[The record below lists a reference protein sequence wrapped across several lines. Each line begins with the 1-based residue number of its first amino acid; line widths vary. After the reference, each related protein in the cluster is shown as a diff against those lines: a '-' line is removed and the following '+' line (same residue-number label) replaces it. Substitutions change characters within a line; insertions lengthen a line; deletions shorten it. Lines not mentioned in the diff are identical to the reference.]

1 MGQDILEQQKAE
13 KQQAEKQ
20 KVHSEPATPP
30 ENSSLLRRNVNM
42 LGTLLGDVIRE
53 HKGEDFFNKIEMIR
67 RLSKAARNEETQDGL
82 LAPDKTDQQALLELL
97 HGLPD
102 DELVPVARAFSHF
115 LNLTNI
121 AEQFHLVSRECESN
135 YCVVD
140 HFSELLGA
148 LKSQGFSDQQIAEKA
163 SELAVEVVLTA
174 HPTEVT
180 RRTLIQKYEQIFQCL
195 KDLESQ
201 ALSQSE
207 QQYLEERI
215 RQLITQAWHTYE
227 FRSKRPTPVDE
238 AKGGFA
244 TIEHSLWYA
253 VPQFIRQMDERLQRY
268 TGQRLATDAVPVRF
282 SSWMGGDRDGNPF
295 VTAAV
300 TREVLLL
307 SRWMAADLFLR
318 DLKPL
323 ISELSMNDCSD
334 ELRAVVGD
342 SREPYWVILKD
353 LRAKLRQTR
362 HWCEQALAG
371 QEDIDPGVLLDD
383 EALIYPLKL
392 CYQSLHDCGL
402 GLIAEGPL
410 LDTLRRAYCFGL
422 TLVKLDI
429 RQESG
434 RHTEVLSELTKA
446 LGLGDYQHWEEAER
460 QSFLLRELQNP
471 RPLLPHKWSP
481 SPAVQEVINTCRV
494 IAGEGARGLNCYVIS
509 MATRPSDV
517 LAVALLLKECEVNFD
532 MPIVP
537 LFETLADL
545 DGAAECIRQLLSLPW
560 YRGYC
565 HGGQMVM
572 IGYSDSAKDA
582 GWMAAAWAQY
592 RAMEA
597 VTKVCAEADVRLTF
611 FHGRGGTIG
620 RGGGPAHAAILSQPP
635 GSVNN
640 RLRVTEQGEMI
651 RFKFGFP
658 QVAVQSLM
666 LYASATLEATL
677 LPPPVPR
684 QTWRTV
690 MDQLSA
696 DSVLVYRGVVREE
709 PDFVPYFRAIT
720 PELELGKLPLGS
732 RPAKRKP
739 GGGVESLRAIPWI
752 FAWTQIRLML
762 PTWLGFGEALQ
773 NALNDDQRNVLE
785 DMATNWPFFKSR
797 LEMLEMVFMKT
808 DVQLARYY
816 EEQLVPP
823 SLYYLGEQLRLM
835 LSSAIEVLLDLKGG
849 DELMSS
855 QPQIREAIA
864 LRNPY
869 TDPLNFLQAELLQ
882 RVRSCAGEGEDTPVA
897 EALEQALMVTIAG
910 IAAGMRNTG

>member
-1 MGQDILEQQKAE
+1 MITYGGKVGRNNIERQIAMSE
-13 KQQAEKQ
+13 KP
-20 KVHSEPATPP
+20 SENP
-30 ENSSLLRRNVNM
+30 SSLRRNVNM
-42 LGTLLGDVIRE
+42 LGTLLGDVIRD
-53 HKGEDFFNKIEMIR
+53 HKGEDFFNKIESIR
-67 RLSKAARNEETQDGL
+67 QLSKAARSDAVDDKGVNE
-82 LAPDKTDQQALLELL
+82 QQALLDLL
-97 HGLPD
+97 HSLPD
-102 DELVPVARAFSHF
+102 DELVPVVRSFSHF

-121 AEQFHLVSRECESN
+121 AEQFHLVSRDCETS
-135 YCVVD
+135 YCVPD
-140 HFSELLGA
+140 HFRELLKA
-148 LKSQGFSDQQIAEKA
+148 LKQKGFSDQQIAEKA
-163 SELAVEVVLTA
+163 SELDVEVVLTA

-180 RRTLIQKYEQIFQCL
+180 RRTLIQKYEQVFQCL
-195 KDLESQ
+195 NDLENQS
-201 ALSQSE
+201 LSDNEKQRIE
-207 QQYLEERI
+207 QRI

-244 TIEHSLWYA
+244 TIEHSLWNA
-253 VPQFIRQMDERLQRY
+253 VPQFVRQMDDRLQEF
-268 TGQRLATDAVPVRF
+268 TGHRLAIDAVPVHF

-295 VTAAV
+295 VTSEV

-334 ELRAVVGD
+334 ELRALVGD
-342 SREPYWVILKD
+342 SREPYWSVLKD
-353 LRAKLRQTR
+353 LREKLKHTRQ
-362 HWCEQALAG
+362 WCERGLARPG
-371 QEDIDPGVLLDD
+371 DAHLTPTAGVILDNED
-383 EALIYPLKL
+383 LIKPLRL
-392 CYQSLHDCGL
+392 CYESLHACGL
-402 GLIAEGPL
+402 GVIADGPL

-422 TLVKLDI
+422 TLIKLDI

-434 RHTEVLSELTKA
+434 RHTQALSELTKA
-446 LGLGDYQHWEEAER
+446 LGLGDYEHWEELER
-460 QSFLLRELQNP
+460 QSFLLKELQNP

-481 SPAVQEVINTCRV
+481 SPEVQEVIDTCRV
-494 IAGEGARGLNCYVIS
+494 VAAEGSRALNCYVIS
-509 MATRPSDV
+509 MATQPSDV
-517 LAVALLLKECEVNFD
+517 LAVALLLKECGVDFD
-532 MPIVP
+532 MPIAP
-537 LFETLADL
+537 LFETLDDL
-545 DGAAECIRQLLSLPW
+545 DNAAECIRHLLSLPW

-592 RAMEA
+592 RAMEE
-597 VTKVCAEADVRLTF
+597 VTAVCAEADVRLTL

-677 LPPPVPR
+677 LPPPVPK
-684 QTWRTV
+684 QEWREV

-696 DSVLVYRGVVREE
+696 DSVKVYRGIVREE
-709 PDFVPYFRAIT
+709 PDFVPYFRAVT
-720 PELELGKLPLGS
+720 PEMELGKLPLGS

-739 GGGVESLRAIPWI
+739 NGGVESLRAIPWI

-762 PTWLGFGEALQ
+762 PTWLGCGEALE
-773 NALNDDQRNVLE
+773 NAVKNGYRDVLE
-785 DMATNWPFFKSR
+785 EMMTDWPFFKAR

-808 DVQLARYY
+808 DAQLAKYY
-816 EEQLVPP
+816 EDQLVPDN
-823 SLYYLGEQLRLM
+823 LRYLGEKLRRM
-835 LSSAIEVLLDLKGG
+835 LSSAIEVLLDLKEG

-855 QPQIREAIA
+855 HPQNKEAIG

-882 RVRSCAGEGEDTPVA
+882 RVRSHERMAGEDAEVGE
-897 EALEQALMVTIAG
+897 ELEQALMITIAG

>member
-1 MGQDILEQQKAE
+1 MNTYGGHVSQDIIGRRNTQEQTE
-13 KQQAEKQ
+13 
-20 KVHSEPATPP
+20 HGEPAMLL
-30 ENSSLLRRNVNM
+30 ENSTLLRRNVNM

-53 HKGEDFFNKIEMIR
+53 HKGEDFFNKIELIR
-67 RLSKAARNEETQDGL
+67 RLSKAARNDDVQGEG
-82 LAPDKTDQQALLELL
+82 AVAGNTDQQSLLELL

-102 DELVPVARAFSHF
+102 DELVPVVRAFSHF

-121 AEQFHLVSRECESN
+121 AEQFDLVSRECASN

-140 HFSELLGA
+140 HFSELLSA
-148 LKSQGFSDQQIAEKA
+148 LKHQGFSDQQIAEKA
-163 SELAVEVVLTA
+163 SELAIEVVLTA
-174 HPTEVT
+174 HPTEVS
-180 RRTLIQKYEQIFQCL
+180 RRTLILKYEQVFQCL
-195 KDLESQ
+195 KDLENQS
-201 ALSQSE
+201 LSESE
-207 QQYLEERI
+207 QQRLEERI
-215 RQLITQAWHTYE
+215 HQLITQAWHTYE

-244 TIEHSLWYA
+244 TIEHSLWYG
-253 VPQFIRQMDERLQRY
+253 VPQFIRQMDDQLQHH
-268 TGQRLATDAVPVRF
+268 TGQRLAIDAVPVRF

-295 VTAAV
+295 VTAEV

-334 ELRAVVGD
+334 ELRAVAGD

-353 LRAKLRQTR
+353 LREQLRHTR
-362 HWCEQALAG
+362 RWCERALAG
-371 QEDIDPGVLLDD
+371 QPDVEPGVMLDND
-383 EALIYPLKL
+383 ALIQPLQL
-392 CYQSLHDCGL
+392 CYRSLHECGL
-402 GLIAEGPL
+402 GVIAEGPL

-422 TLVKLDI
+422 TLAKLDI

-434 RHTEVLSELTKA
+434 RHTEALSELTKA
-446 LGLGDYQHWEEAER
+446 LGLGDYQHWEESER

-471 RPLLPHKWSP
+471 RPLMPHHWAP
-481 SPAVQEVINTCRV
+481 SPPVQEVIDTCRV
-494 IAGEGARGLNCYVIS
+494 IATEGTRALNCYVIS
-509 MATRPSDV
+509 MATQPSDV
-517 LAVALLLKECEVNFD
+517 LAVALLLKECGGE

-545 DGAAECIRQLLSLPW
+545 DGAADCIRDLLSFPW

-582 GWMAAAWAQY
+582 GWMAAGWAQY

-597 VTKVCAEADVRLTF
+597 VTAVCADANVPLTF

-677 LPPPVPR
+677 LPPPVPE
-684 QTWRTV
+684 QAWREL
-690 MDQLSA
+690 MDRLSA
-696 DSVLVYRGVVREE
+696 DSVAVYRGIVREE

-720 PELELGKLPLGS
+720 PETELGKLPLGS

-739 GGGVESLRAIPWI
+739 SGGVESLRAIPWI

-773 NALNDDQRNVLE
+773 NALECGQRTVLE
-785 DMATNWPFFKSR
+785 DMMTNWPFFRAR

-808 DVQLARYY
+808 DPQLARYY
-816 EEQLVPP
+816 EEQLVPA
-823 SLYYLGEQLRLM
+823 SLHHLGERLRLM

-882 RVRSCAGEGEDTPVA
+882 RVRSCEDDSEDAPVA

>member
-1 MGQDILEQQKAE
+1 MSKYYTQSGSK
-13 KQQAEKQ
+13 
-20 KVHSEPATPP
+20 KVQTESATLQ
-30 ENSSLLRRNVNM
+30 ENPSLLRRNVNM

-53 HKGEDFFNKIEMIR
+53 HKGDDFFNKIEAIR
-67 RLSKAARNEETQDGL
+67 RLSKAARNHEAQDEMSVRGT
-82 LAPDKTDQQALLELL
+82 TDQQALLELL

-102 DELVPVARAFSHF
+102 DELVPVVRAFSHF

-121 AEQFHLVSRECESN
+121 AEQHYQVSRECETN

-140 HFSELLGA
+140 HFSELLCA
-148 LKSQGFSDQQIAEKA
+148 LEKQGFSEQQIAEKV

-201 ALSQSE
+201 SLSLCE
-207 QQYLEERI
+207 QQHLEERI

-227 FRSKRPTPVDE
+227 FRSKRPTPIDE

-244 TIEHSLWYA
+244 TIEHSLWHG

-268 TGQRLATDAVPVRF
+268 TGQRLATAAVPVRF

-295 VTAAV
+295 VTAEV

-318 DLKPL
+318 DLRPL
-323 ISELSMNDCSD
+323 ISELSMNHCSD
-334 ELRAVVGD
+334 ELRAIVGD

-353 LRAKLRQTR
+353 LRERLRHTR
-362 HWCEQALAG
+362 RWCEQALAG
-371 QEDIDPGVLLDD
+371 QHDVEPAAEVLLDN
-383 EALIYPLKL
+383 EALIQPLRL

-402 GLIAEGPL
+402 GVIAEGPL

-446 LGLGDYQHWEEAER
+446 LGLGDYQHWEESER
-460 QSFLLRELQNP
+460 QSFLLRELQSL
-471 RPLLPHKWSP
+471 RPLMPRRWSP

-494 IAGEGARGLNCYVIS
+494 IAAEGARGLNCYVIS
-509 MATRPSDV
+509 MATQPSDV
-517 LAVALLLKECEVNFD
+517 LAVALLLKECGVNFD

-537 LFETLADL
+537 LFETLTDL
-545 DGAAECIRQLLSLPW
+545 DGAAECIRHLLSFPW

-597 VTKVCAEADVRLTF
+597 VTAVCAEADVRLTF

-666 LYASATLEATL
+666 RYASATLEATL
-677 LPPPVPR
+677 LPPPVPEEA
-684 QTWRTV
+684 WRAV

-696 DSVLVYRGVVREE
+696 DSVQVYRGMVREE

-720 PELELGKLPLGS
+720 PEMELSKLPLGS
-732 RPAKRKP
+732 RPAKRKAD
-739 GGGVESLRAIPWI
+739 GGIESLRAIPWI

-762 PTWLGFGEALQ
+762 PTWLGFGEALH
-773 NALNDDQRNVLE
+773 NALDDGQRTVLE
-785 DMATNWPFFKSR
+785 DMASNWPFFRSR
-797 LEMLEMVFMKT
+797 LDMLEMVFMKT
-808 DVQLARYY
+808 DPQLARYY
-816 EEQLVPP
+816 EEQLVPAN
-823 SLYYLGEQLRLM
+823 LHYLGERLRLM
-835 LSSAIEVLLDLKGG
+835 LSSAIGVLLDLKGG

-855 QPQIREAIA
+855 QPQIRETIA

-882 RVRSCAGEGEDTPVA
+882 RVRSCEGGDVLMT
-897 EALEQALMVTIAG
+897 EALDQALMVTIAG

>member
-1 MGQDILEQQKAE
+1 MSE
-13 KQQAEKQ
+13 KP
-20 KVHSEPATPP
+20 SENP
-30 ENSSLLRRNVNM
+30 SSLRRNVNM
-42 LGTLLGDVIRE
+42 LGTLLGDVIRD
-53 HKGEDFFNKIEMIR
+53 HKGETFFNKIEAIR
-67 RLSKAARNEETQDGL
+67 QLSKAARSDELDDDGGNQK
-82 LAPDKTDQQALLELL
+82 AEQQALLDLL
-97 HGLPD
+97 HSLPD
-102 DELVPVARAFSHF
+102 DELVPVVRSFSHF

-121 AEQFHLVSRECESN
+121 AEQFHLVSRDCETS
-135 YCVVD
+135 YCVPD
-140 HFSELLGA
+140 HFRELLKA
-148 LKSQGFSDQQIAEKA
+148 LKQKGFTDQQIAEKA
-163 SELAVEVVLTA
+163 SELDIEVVLTA

-180 RRTLIQKYEQIFQCL
+180 RRTLIQKYEQVFQCL
-195 KDLESQ
+195 NDLENQS
-201 ALSQSE
+201 LSDNEKQHV
-207 QQYLEERI
+207 EERI

-244 TIEHSLWYA
+244 TIEHSLWNA
-253 VPQFIRQMDERLQRY
+253 VPQFVRKIDERLQAF
-268 TGQRLATDAVPVRF
+268 TGHKLAIDAVPVHF

-295 VTAAV
+295 VTSVV

-334 ELRAVVGD
+334 ELRALVGD
-342 SREPYWVILKD
+342 SREPYWSLLKD
-353 LRAKLRQTR
+353 LREKLKHTRQ
-362 HWCEQALAG
+362 WCERGLARPG
-371 QEDIDPGVLLDD
+371 DANSAPTAGVLLDN
-383 EALIYPLKL
+383 EELIKPLRL
-392 CYQSLHDCGL
+392 CYESLHACGL
-402 GLIAEGPL
+402 GVIADGPL

-422 TLVKLDI
+422 TLIKLDI

-434 RHTEVLSELTKA
+434 RHTQALSELTKA
-446 LGLGDYQHWEEAER
+446 LGLGDYEHWEELER
-460 QSFLLRELQNP
+460 QSFLLKELQNP
-471 RPLLPHKWSP
+471 RPLLPHKWLP
-481 SPAVQEVINTCRV
+481 SPEVQEVIDTCRV
-494 IAGEGARGLNCYVIS
+494 VAAEGSRALNCYVIS
-509 MATRPSDV
+509 MAKQPSDV
-517 LAVALLLKECEVNFD
+517 LAVALLLKECGVDFD

-537 LFETLADL
+537 LFETLDDL
-545 DGAAECIRQLLSLPW
+545 DNAAECIRHLLSLPW

-597 VTKVCAEADVRLTF
+597 VTAECAEADVRLTL

-677 LPPPVPR
+677 LPPPVPK
-684 QTWRTV
+684 QEWRDV

-696 DSVLVYRGVVREE
+696 DSVKVYRGIVREE
-709 PDFVPYFRAIT
+709 PDFVPYFRAVT
-720 PELELGKLPLGS
+720 PEMELGKLPLGS

-739 GGGVESLRAIPWI
+739 NGGVESLRAIPWI

-762 PTWLGFGEALQ
+762 PTWLGCGEALENAVQ
-773 NALNDDQRNVLE
+773 NGKRDVLE
-785 DMATNWPFFKSR
+785 EMMTDWPFFKAR

-808 DVQLARYY
+808 DSQLAKYY
-816 EEQLVPP
+816 EDQLVPEN
-823 SLYYLGEQLRLM
+823 LRYLGERLRLM
-835 LSSAIEVLLDLKGG
+835 LSSAIEVLLDLKEG

-855 QPQIREAIA
+855 HPQNKEAIG

-882 RVRSCAGEGEDTPVA
+882 RVRSHEEGAEVGEE
-897 EALEQALMVTIAG
+897 LEKALMITIAG

>member
-1 MGQDILEQQKAE
+1 MSQDIIGKRNTQKQEEHA
-13 KQQAEKQ
+13 
-20 KVHSEPATPP
+20 EPAMLL
-30 ENSSLLRRNVNM
+30 ENSTLLRRNVNM
-42 LGTLLGDVIRE
+42 LGTLLGNVIRE
-53 HKGEDFFNKIEMIR
+53 HRGEDFFNKIELIR
-67 RLSKAARNEETQDGL
+67 RLSKAARNDDVDSEALTTG
-82 LAPDKTDQQALLELL
+82 KTDQQSLLELL

-102 DELVPVARAFSHF
+102 DELVPVVRAFSHF

-121 AEQFHLVSRECESN
+121 AEQFHLVSRECEDS
-135 YCVVD
+135 YGVVD

-148 LKSQGFSDQQIAEKA
+148 LKRQGLTDQQIAEKA
-163 SELAVEVVLTA
+163 SELAIDVVLTA

-195 KDLESQ
+195 KELDSQ
-201 ALSQSE
+201 ALSESE
-207 QQYLEERI
+207 RQQTEGRI
-215 RQLITQAWHTYE
+215 HQLITQAWHSYE

-244 TIEHSLWYA
+244 TIEHSLWYG
-253 VPQFIRQMDERLQRY
+253 VPQFIRQMDEQLQRH

-295 VTAAV
+295 VTAEV

-307 SRWMAADLFLR
+307 SRWIAADLFLR

-334 ELRAVVGD
+334 ELRAVAGD
-342 SREPYWVILKD
+342 SREPYWVILKG
-353 LRAKLRQTR
+353 LREQLRHTR
-362 HWCEQALAG
+362 RWCERALAG
-371 QEDIDPGVLLDD
+371 HSDVEPEVMLDN
-383 EALIYPLKL
+383 EALIQPLQL
-392 CYQSLHDCGL
+392 CYRSLHDCGL
-402 GLIAEGPL
+402 GVIAEGPL

-422 TLVKLDI
+422 TLTRLDI

-434 RHTEVLSELTKA
+434 RHTEALSELTKA
-446 LGLGDYQHWEEAER
+446 LGLGDYQHWEESER

-471 RPLLPHKWSP
+471 RPLMPHHWAP
-481 SPAVQEVINTCRV
+481 SPAVQEVIDTCRV
-494 IAGEGARGLNCYVIS
+494 IAAEGTRALNCYVIS
-509 MATRPSDV
+509 MATQPSDV
-517 LAVALLLKECEVNFD
+517 LAVALLLKECGGE

-545 DGAAECIRQLLSLPW
+545 DSAADCIRDLLSFPW

-597 VTKVCAEADVRLTF
+597 VTAVCAEANVQLTF

-677 LPPPVPR
+677 LPPPVPE
-684 QTWRTV
+684 QAWREV
-690 MDQLSA
+690 MDRLSA
-696 DSVLVYRGVVREE
+696 DSVDVYRGIVREE
-709 PDFVPYFRAIT
+709 PDFVPYFRAVT
-720 PELELGKLPLGS
+720 PETELGKLPLGS

-739 GGGVESLRAIPWI
+739 SGGVESLRAIPWI

-773 NALNDDQRNVLE
+773 NALECGQRAVLE
-785 DMATNWPFFKSR
+785 DMMTNWPFFRAR

-808 DVQLARYY
+808 DSQLARYY
-816 EEQLVPP
+816 EEQLVPA
-823 SLYYLGEQLRLM
+823 SLHHLGERLRLM
-835 LSSAIEVLLDLKGG
+835 LSSAIDVLLDLKGG

-882 RVRSCAGEGEDTPVA
+882 RVRSCEDAPVA
-897 EALEQALMVTIAG
+897 EGLEQALMVTIAG